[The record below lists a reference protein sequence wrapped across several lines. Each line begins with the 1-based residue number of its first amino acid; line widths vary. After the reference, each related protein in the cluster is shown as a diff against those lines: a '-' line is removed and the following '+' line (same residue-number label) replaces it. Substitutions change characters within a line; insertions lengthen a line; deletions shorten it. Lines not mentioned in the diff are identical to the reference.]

1 MVNNQYLTFYINDKD
16 FALDVLSVKE
26 IIPYGKITKIPTMQ
40 SFVVGVMNIRG
51 MAVPII
57 DIGIRLEIGA
67 VKETPKRSIIIVSLE
82 IEDELTDIGFIVSQ
96 VNQVFSI
103 EPVDLETTPS
113 FGTKVRKDF
122 IKNIGKINNEF
133 ITILDIENIFDINE
147 ISMTMSMKEEQK

>member
-57 DIGIRLEIGA
+57 DMGDRLDIGSIEDA
-67 VKETPKRSIIIVSLE
+67 KKKSIIIVN
-82 IEDELTDIGFIVSQ
+82 IELDEEETEIGFIVSQ
-96 VNQVFSI
+96 VNQVFTI
-103 EPVDLETTPS
+103 ETVDLETTPS
-113 FGTKVRKDF
+113 FGTKLRKEF
-122 IKNIGKINNEF
+122 IKNIGKINNDF
-133 ITILDIENIFDINE
+133 ITILDIENIFNLNE
-147 ISMTMSMKEEQK
+147 ISTTTHMKED

>member
-1 MVNNQYLTFYINDKD
+1 MINNQYLTFYINDKN
-16 FALDVLSVKE
+16 FAIDVINIKE
-26 IIPYGKITKIPTMQ
+26 IIPHGKITKIPTMQ
-40 SFVVGVMNIRG
+40 PFVVGVMNIRG

-67 VKETPKRSIIIVSLE
+67 VKETQKRSIIIVSLE

-122 IKNIGKINNEF
+122 IKNIGKINNDF
-133 ITILDIENIFDINE
+133 ITILDIENIFNIDE
-147 ISMTMSMKEEQK
+147 ISMTMPMKEEQR